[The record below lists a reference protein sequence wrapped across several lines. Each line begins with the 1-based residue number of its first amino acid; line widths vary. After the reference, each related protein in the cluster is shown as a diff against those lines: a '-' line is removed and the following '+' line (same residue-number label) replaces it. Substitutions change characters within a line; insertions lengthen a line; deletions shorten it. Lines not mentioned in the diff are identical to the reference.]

1 MIENKEI
8 YLFRE
13 AENAVVKSF
22 TVLKGGKVLAEGY
35 VGVSDEELLALY
47 ETDPELAE
55 KDGRLEELLHRQEE
69 PVEAEPT
76 EMEQLQADIA
86 YIKMKMK
93 GM

>member
-1 MIENKEI
+1 MNEKKET
-8 YLFRE
+8 YCFNAE
-13 AENAVVKSF
+13 ENAVVKMF
-22 TVLKGGKVLAEGY
+22 TIMKN
-35 VGVSDEELLALY
+35 GVQIASGFSSISDEELLQIY
-47 ETDPELAE
+47 EADRELAE

>member
-1 MIENKEI
+1 MIEN
-8 YLFRE
+8 RE
-13 AENAVVKSF
+13 YYSFNEEEKAVVKNF
-22 TVLKGGKVLAEGY
+22 TILKDGKEIAGGF
-35 VGVSDEELLALY
+35 VGISDEELLQIY
-47 ETDPELAE
+47 ETDRELAE